1 MFTSKKCVE
10 EKLQTLGTV
19 LVILS
24 DTLFKDGHLRFTTEP
39 RGRFF
44 FQVLGRR
51 SIETGFW
58 GI

>member
-39 RGRFF
+39 RGRLIKLIKFGHWKHKSD
-44 FQVLGRR
+44 Q
-51 SIETGFW
+51 
-58 GI
+58 